1 MTKPPTPDSRRRPLT
16 QVPVGSRARVA
27 ALDSLSISQRERLQA
42 YGLVPGHWIS
52 VIQHSPVTVV
62 QVEQTELA
70 FEDEIAR
77 LIETEHELL
86 PAPQPD
92 RND

>member
-1 MTKPPTPDSRRRPLT
+1 M
-16 QVPVGSRARVA
+16 
-27 ALDSLSISQRERLQA
+27 
-42 YGLVPGHWIS
+42 PGYWIN

-77 LIETEHELL
+77 LIVME
-86 PAPQPD
+86 
-92 RND
+92 